1 MELNDE
7 TIKKIKGL
15 IVFAVIVILLGVNW
29 RHLCTLFLYILGLLR
44 PFILGA
50 GIAFVLNVLMRNI
63 EKHLERIRKKGLRRS
78 ISIGASLLF
87 VLLILLLVIGVV
99 APQLAVSLISL
110 QAKLPGFAEKAGQ
123 ALHTYFQ
130 DNPQILESLGTIQI
144 DWNGIYQRAQEYLSL
159 GIENVLSGSVIAVTS
174 IAGAITNFGIG
185 LFFAI
190 YLLAGKE
197 KLKSQAERTAKALL
211 PEGAFLRLRY
221 IAVLAE
227 KKFSGFITGQCLE
240 ACILGFMFFAVLSLV
255 RLPYAVLIG
264 VLIAF
269 TALIPVFGAFIGLLI
284 GAFLMLIQ
292 SPMDALIFVILFFV
306 LQQIEGNLIYPHVVG
321 GSVDL
326 PAVWVLMAVTL
337 GGSTFGI
344 LGMIVFI
351 PLFSVFYSLLREKVH
366 VELAKQEKPTKNPE
380 ESSEKMAK

>member
-99 APQLAVSLISL
+99 APQLAASLISL

-130 DNPQILESLGTIQI
+130 DNPQILTGTASIKGPRNTFP
-144 DWNGIYQRAQEYLSL
+144 W
-159 GIENVLSGSVIAVTS
+159 GSRTS
-174 IAGAITNFGIG
+174 F
-185 LFFAI
+185 
-190 YLLAGKE
+190 
-197 KLKSQAERTAKALL
+197 
-211 PEGAFLRLRY
+211 
-221 IAVLAE
+221 
-227 KKFSGFITGQCLE
+227 
-240 ACILGFMFFAVLSLV
+240 
-255 RLPYAVLIG
+255 
-264 VLIAF
+264 
-269 TALIPVFGAFIGLLI
+269 PV
-284 GAFLMLIQ
+284 
-292 SPMDALIFVILFFV
+292 P
-306 LQQIEGNLIYPHVVG
+306 
-321 GSVDL
+321 
-326 PAVWVLMAVTL
+326 
-337 GGSTFGI
+337 
-344 LGMIVFI
+344 
-351 PLFSVFYSLLREKVH
+351 
-366 VELAKQEKPTKNPE
+366 
-380 ESSEKMAK
+380 

>member
-99 APQLAVSLISL
+99 APQLAASLISL

-130 DNPQILESLGTIQI
+130 DNPQILESLEAIQI

-344 LGMIVFI
+344 VGMIVFI

-366 VELAKQEKPTKNPE
+366 VELAKQEKQTKNPE
-380 ESSEKMAK
+380 ESPEKMAK

>member
-99 APQLAVSLISL
+99 APQLAASLISL

-130 DNPQILESLGTIQI
+130 DNPQILESLEAIQI

-344 LGMIVFI
+344 VGMIVFI

-380 ESSEKMAK
+380 ESPEKMAK

>member
-99 APQLAVSLISL
+99 APQLAASLISL
-110 QAKLPGFAEKAGQ
+110 QAKLPGFAEEAGQ

-366 VELAKQEKPTKNPE
+366 LELAKQEKQTKNPE
-380 ESSEKMAK
+380 KSPEKMAK

>member
-99 APQLAVSLISL
+99 APQLAASLISL

-130 DNPQILESLGTIQI
+130 DNPQILESLEAIQI

-159 GIENVLSGSVIAVTS
+159 GIENILSGSVIAVTS

-344 LGMIVFI
+344 VGMIVFI

-366 VELAKQEKPTKNPE
+366 VELAKQEKQTKNPE
-380 ESSEKMAK
+380 ESPEKMAK

>member
-99 APQLAVSLISL
+99 APQLAASLISL
-110 QAKLPGFAEKAGQ
+110 QAKLPGFAEEAGQ

-130 DNPQILESLGTIQI
+130 DNPQILESLEAIQI

-344 LGMIVFI
+344 VGMIVFI

>member
-87 VLLILLLVIGVV
+87 VILILLLVIGVV
-99 APQLAVSLISL
+99 APQLAASLISL

-344 LGMIVFI
+344 VGMIVFI

-366 VELAKQEKPTKNPE
+366 VELAKQEKQTKNPE
-380 ESSEKMAK
+380 ESPEKMAK

>member
-99 APQLAVSLISL
+99 APQLAASLISL

-344 LGMIVFI
+344 VGMIVFI

-366 VELAKQEKPTKNPE
+366 VELAKQEKQTKNPE
-380 ESSEKMAK
+380 ESPEKMAK

>member
-99 APQLAVSLISL
+99 APQLAASLISL
-110 QAKLPGFAEKAGQ
+110 QAKLPGFAEEAGQ
-123 ALHTYFQ
+123 ALYTYFQ

-366 VELAKQEKPTKNPE
+366 VELAKHEKPTKNPE

>member
-63 EKHLERIRKKGLRRS
+63 EKHLEQIRKKGLRRS

-99 APQLAVSLISL
+99 APQLAASLISL
-110 QAKLPGFAEKAGQ
+110 QAKLPGFAEEAGQ

-366 VELAKQEKPTKNPE
+366 VELAKQEKQTKNPE
-380 ESSEKMAK
+380 ESPEKMAK

>member
-99 APQLAVSLISL
+99 APQLAASLISL
-110 QAKLPGFAEKAGQ
+110 QAKLPGFAEEAGQ
-123 ALHTYFQ
+123 ALYTYFQ

-366 VELAKQEKPTKNPE
+366 VELAKQEKQTKNPE
-380 ESSEKMAK
+380 ESPEKMAK

>member
-99 APQLAVSLISL
+99 APQLAASLISL
-110 QAKLPGFAEKAGQ
+110 QAKLPGFAEEAGQ

-130 DNPQILESLGTIQI
+130 DNPQILESLEAIQI

-344 LGMIVFI
+344 VGMIVFI

-380 ESSEKMAK
+380 ESSEKTAK

>member
-87 VLLILLLVIGVV
+87 VILILLLVIGVV
-99 APQLAVSLISL
+99 APQLAASLISL

-144 DWNGIYQRAQEYLSL
+144 DWNGIYQMAQEYLSL

-344 LGMIVFI
+344 VGMIVFI

-366 VELAKQEKPTKNPE
+366 VELAKQEKQTKNPE
-380 ESSEKMAK
+380 ESPEKMAK

>member
-99 APQLAVSLISL
+99 APQLAASLISL
-110 QAKLPGFAEKAGQ
+110 QAKLPGFAEEAGQ

-366 VELAKQEKPTKNPE
+366 VELAKQEKQTKNPE
-380 ESSEKMAK
+380 ESPEKTAK

>member
-99 APQLAVSLISL
+99 APQLAASLISL

-227 KKFSGFITGQCLE
+227 KRFSGFITGQCLE

-344 LGMIVFI
+344 VGMIVFI

-366 VELAKQEKPTKNPE
+366 VELAKQEKQTKNPE
-380 ESSEKMAK
+380 ESPEKMAK

>member
-99 APQLAVSLISL
+99 APQLAASLISL

-344 LGMIVFI
+344 VGMIVFI

-366 VELAKQEKPTKNPE
+366 LELAKQEKQTKNPE
-380 ESSEKMAK
+380 ESPEKMAK

>member
-99 APQLAVSLISL
+99 APQLAASLISL

-366 VELAKQEKPTKNPE
+366 VELAKQEKQTKNPE
-380 ESSEKMAK
+380 ESPEKMAK

>member
-78 ISIGASLLF
+78 ISIGASLIF

-99 APQLAVSLISL
+99 APQLAASLISL
-110 QAKLPGFAEKAGQ
+110 QAKLPGFAEEAGQ

-130 DNPQILESLGTIQI
+130 DNPQILESLEAIQI

-159 GIENVLSGSVIAVTS
+159 GIENILSGSVIAVTS

-344 LGMIVFI
+344 VGMIVFI

-366 VELAKQEKPTKNPE
+366 VELAKQEKQTKNPE
-380 ESSEKMAK
+380 ESPEKMAK

>member
-99 APQLAVSLISL
+99 APQLAASLISL

-366 VELAKQEKPTKNPE
+366 VELAKQEKQTKNPE
-380 ESSEKMAK
+380 ESLEKMAK

>member
-144 DWNGIYQRAQEYLSL
+144 DWNSIYQRAQEYLSL

-366 VELAKQEKPTKNPE
+366 VELAKQEKQTKNPE
-380 ESSEKMAK
+380 ESPEKMAK

>member
-78 ISIGASLLF
+78 ISIGASLIF

-99 APQLAVSLISL
+99 APQLAASLISL
-110 QAKLPGFAEKAGQ
+110 QAKLPGFAEEAGQ

-130 DNPQILESLGTIQI
+130 DNPQILESLEAIQI

-159 GIENVLSGSVIAVTS
+159 GIENILSGSVIAVTS

-344 LGMIVFI
+344 VGMIVFI

>member
-15 IVFAVIVILLGVNW
+15 IVFAVIVILIGVNW

-99 APQLAVSLISL
+99 APQLAASLISL

-197 KLKSQAERTAKALL
+197 KLKNQAERTAKALL

-344 LGMIVFI
+344 VGMIVFI

-366 VELAKQEKPTKNPE
+366 LELAKQEKQTKNPE
-380 ESSEKMAK
+380 ESPEKMAK

>member
-99 APQLAVSLISL
+99 APQLAASLISL

-123 ALHTYFQ
+123 ALYTYFQ
-130 DNPQILESLGTIQI
+130 DNPQILESLEAIQI

-344 LGMIVFI
+344 VGMIVFI

-380 ESSEKMAK
+380 ESPEKMAK

>member
-99 APQLAVSLISL
+99 APQLAASLISL

-123 ALHTYFQ
+123 ALHSYFQ

-366 VELAKQEKPTKNPE
+366 VELAKQEKQTKNPE
-380 ESSEKMAK
+380 ESPEKMAK

>member
-99 APQLAVSLISL
+99 APQLAASLISL
-110 QAKLPGFAEKAGQ
+110 QAKLPGFAEEAGQ
-123 ALHTYFQ
+123 ALYTYFQ

-344 LGMIVFI
+344 VGMIVFI

-366 VELAKQEKPTKNPE
+366 VELAKQEKQTKNPE